1 MPANLLP
8 LEHLTDA
15 DFAFLAAAVSPRSDA
30 RDRIARLLRDGGEAI
45 QRALEDRRT
54 HQALRQGDAAR
65 DLSPYLLFS
74 VLLYRRRAEERSRV
88 QGSARSAGT
97 EGTNPSRGDPRGH
110 AAQAAAPSG
119 AEPARPDAHW
129 LAGRERGGDE
139 AGDAPAARG
148 QREGLLDSPWTVHYL
163 AELLACFAYTP
174 PGMAAFTLGG
184 RHFRIPLA
192 EVDLASLNKVAL
204 LAAEP
209 ERLSIYRRLG
219 DLTLFLSSVA
229 VEPVEAAPAPEEGAR
244 SAAASA
250 TGSCE
255 PRKAEGAEGD
265 RRDARPGGAGQSLP
279 YREEELERE
288 GRRFY
293 EHAAQHRGAGTTY
306 LGRTLVLLAA
316 QYGTVRTLLRQ
327 ILHQDLP
334 AVYPGGLAELAS
346 RWGNAPQP
354 GVEVLSAPEG
364 RRE

>member
-54 HQALRQGDAAR
+54 HQALRQGDAVR

-74 VLLYRRRAEERSRV
+74 VLLYRRRAEERSGA
-88 QGSARSAGT
+88 QGSARSEGAG
-97 EGTNPSRGDPRGH
+97 GTDASRVERSTRDPM
-110 AAQAAAPSG
+110 AAAPSG
-119 AEPARPDAHW
+119 AEPARPDA
-129 LAGRERGGDE
+129 LLVGGRQRGGGE
-139 AGDAPAARG
+139 GGDGPASG
-148 QREGLLDSPWTVHYL
+148 GGREGLLDSPWTVHYL

-174 PGMAAFTLGG
+174 PGIAAFTLGG
-184 RHFRIPLA
+184 RHFRIPLP
-192 EVDLASLNKVAL
+192 EIDLASLNKVAL

-229 VEPVEAAPAPEEGAR
+229 VEPVEAVAGPNEKP
-244 SAAASA
+244 AAASRGTRHVEGTDA
-250 TGSCE
+250 D
-255 PRKAEGAEGD
+255 RKGT
-265 RRDARPGGAGQSLP
+265 RQGGGGHNLP
-279 YREEELERE
+279 YTEEELERE

-306 LGRTLVLLAA
+306 LGRTLLLLAA

-327 ILHQDLP
+327 ILRQDLP